1 MSARSLAVI
10 SFDGVHLLI
19 PQQAVATIEMASNIV
34 KGDNPGQTIGNLK
47 TKAGEWPAYALTA
60 DFKSRA
66 DCPTN
71 YRYCVAINRG
81 NQEAFSIVCEEVSA
95 LTIDNDEEL
104 KPLQACMRTP
114 GNPIEEVVLKDDKLM
129 LLSNVE
135 TMQEFLSPRTAA

>member
-10 SFDGVHLLI
+10 SFDGVHLII

-34 KGDNPGQTIGNLK
+34 SGDTPERTIGNLK
-47 TKAGEWPAYALTA
+47 TEAGEWPAYALTA
-60 DFKSRA
+60 DFNSRA
-66 DCPTN
+66 DCPTS
-71 YRYCVAINRG
+71 YRYCVAINCG
-81 NQEAFSIVCEEVSA
+81 NQEAFSVACEEVSA

-114 GNPIEEVVLKDDKLM
+114 GNPIEAVVLKDDKLM

-135 TMQEFLSPRTAA
+135 TMQEFLSSRTAA